1 MNNSICVAKYRDKN
15 YRCECAPGYTGK
27 LCDIGNGLNKGKYF
41 LPGTFCLMFAK
52 NVEYKKYLP
61 DISAQS

>member
-1 MNNSICVAKYRDKN
+1 MNTSICVAKYRDKD

-41 LPGTFCLMFAK
+41 YQGLF
-52 NVEYKKYLP
+52 V
-61 DISAQS
+61 